1 MALHMPLFGNYQREP
16 VESAAQII
24 YNDSDDYSNAPR
36 GASMAN
42 LRGSN
47 DALTSSDSQR
57 HYPSSTTTN
66 KKGGNNKRYQDPDA
80 KERNREIQRRYREKS
95 KMKAAKA
102 EDALE
107 KLRLDLQEAQEEKA
121 ALLSQATVLSQ
132 VNVYLD
138 EAISAISGTGS
149 KAAQTFNQTLP
160 ILANFATMSPLEVVN
175 VVAENNFFPPDAV
188 IRRRVRLGTLDDFL
202 KQSKSFYSKVTEFVQ
217 QWNDNPS
224 SREVV
229 EKKLGACLKFRCKVA
244 RILRDERP
252 DVLDALIFGNEQVI
266 PCCSTD
272 TVSNLEM
279 TPKQV
284 AQMQVAWQEFKAK
297 QAVLNK
303 YNDFSTQ
310 AFTESVE
317 RSVEASSMKDQF
329 SAHITALDAT
339 CMLEAQNKQRLHA
352 ILNLYIALNET
363 LTPIQ
368 MGKFLLANKGVNV
381 GPPGLIAFHQA
392 SLIDSLNLM
401 GIIHTEDDG
410 HLLCRREDQTNPG
423 VVAI

>member
-1 MALHMPLFGNYQREP
+1 MALHIPLFGDYQLEP
-16 VESAAQII
+16 VKTAACII
-24 YNDSDDYSNAPR
+24 SDDSDHCSNEPR
-36 GASMAN
+36 GASTTN
-42 LRGSN
+42 LHHSN
-47 DALTSSDSQR
+47 AAPTSSDSQR
-57 HYPSSTTTN
+57 HHPSSKTT

-95 KMKAAKA
+95 KMKVA
-102 EDALE
+102 EAEVALE
-107 KLRLDLQEAQEEKA
+107 KLRLDLQKAQEEKA

-138 EAISAISGTGS
+138 ETITAISGAVS

-160 ILANFATMSPLEVVN
+160 IMANFATMSPLEVVN

-188 IRRRVRLGTLDDFL
+188 IRRRLRLGTLEDFL
-202 KQSKSFYSKVTEFVQ
+202 KQSKFFYSKVTEFVQ

-224 SREVV
+224 SRQLV
-229 EKKLGACLKFRCKVA
+229 EQKLGACLKFRCKVA
-244 RILRDERP
+244 TILRDERP
-252 DVLDALIFGNEQVI
+252 DVLDALIFGGEQVI
-266 PCCSTD
+266 TCCSPD

-279 TPKQV
+279 TPKQF

-310 AFTESVE
+310 AFTESVK

-329 SAHITALDAT
+329 SAHITAFDAA

-352 ILNLYIALNET
+352 ILNLYISLNET

-410 HLLCRREDQTNPG
+410 HLLSRREDQTNPG